1 MCQLCQFNGICKI
14 IIYFMYIILLDWI
27 ITLASSRTAVPLVDR
42 VTDCIF
48 IDINGLSSKTGLVVG
63 AERGR
68 QQQRAQKQSKDE
80 EPVVKQPADEGDTG
94 CHER

>member
-1 MCQLCQFNGICKI
+1 
-14 IIYFMYIILLDWI
+14 MYIILLDWI

-68 QQQRAQKQSKDE
+68 QQQAAEKQSKEE
-80 EPVVKQPADEGDTG
+80 EPVVKQPADEGEHRMPRKVDLSP
-94 CHER
+94 E

>member
-1 MCQLCQFNGICKI
+1 
-14 IIYFMYIILLDWI
+14 MYIILLDWI

-42 VTDCIF
+42 VTDCMF

-68 QQQRAQKQSKDE
+68 QQQTKAKQSKEE
-80 EPVVKQPADEGDTG
+80 EPVVKQPTDEGDTG

>member
-1 MCQLCQFNGICKI
+1 
-14 IIYFMYIILLDWI
+14 MYIILLDWI

-42 VTDCIF
+42 VTDCMF

-68 QQQRAQKQSKDE
+68 QQQAAQSKAKRRNLLKNNQQTRVTQDAT
-80 EPVVKQPADEGDTG
+80 KGRSLT
-94 CHER
+94 